1 MRDYYKVADQ
11 IGQDPDAPLSRLER
25 VATSLELSA
34 RQQSFK
40 EWRTSGL
47 RQVGSTQIVELVVQS
62 VSLDNSDPEAGLVP
76 TVQVDVCYDVSSVD
90 LVDKS
95 GASVVSPER
104 EDRAWE
110 RLHVANY
117 DYANDPDSAWQVA
130 SLTTLEKAPCDD

>member
-11 IGQDPDAPLSRLER
+11 IGQDPNARLSRLER

-34 RQQSFK
+34 RRQSFE

-47 RQVGSTQIVELVVQS
+47 RQVGSTQIVELMVQS

-76 TVQVDVCYDVSSVD
+76 TVQVDVCYDVSDVD

-95 GASVVSPER
+95 GTSVVSPER

-110 RLHVANY
+110 RLYVANY
-117 DYANDPDSAWQVA
+117 DYANDPNNAWQVA
-130 SLTTLEKAPCDD
+130 SLKTLEKAPCDD